1 MGSGK
6 SQLTPKQ
13 KSQLFIFSPAILKKA
28 VFKKPSVFS
37 AKAKKYKNAYVSFMQ
52 SW

>member
-28 VFKKPSVFS
+28 CFR
-37 AKAKKYKNAYVSFMQ
+37 KNQRFQRKSEKV
-52 SW
+52 